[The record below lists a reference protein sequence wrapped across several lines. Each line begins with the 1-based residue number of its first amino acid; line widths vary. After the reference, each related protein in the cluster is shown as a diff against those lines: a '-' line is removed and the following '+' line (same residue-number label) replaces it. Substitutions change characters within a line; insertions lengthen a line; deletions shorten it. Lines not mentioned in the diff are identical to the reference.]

1 MHKIVLGEIL
11 HMDLLKLCEKVM
23 SYDEIKDIP
32 VFYIYTIICCVIEA
46 IGSGECFYE
55 TEFE

>member
-1 MHKIVLGEIL
+1 
-11 HMDLLKLCEKVM
+11 MDLLKLCKKVM